1 MSALKIADRDGIT
14 VVTFARPPVNAMDS
28 ASLEELVATFER
40 LAGDVAVKAAVL
52 TGEGNAFSAGLDLK
66 TVPHLDLA
74 GQRRLIAALNDSFG
88 TLYAWPKPLVAAVNG
103 HAMAGGLI
111 AALCADWRVAADVPL
126 KASLAEVRV
135 GVKLPVAALQVAIG
149 ELSPPAARRMVLF
162 SEIVDVAGALSLGVF
177 DESVPAASLL
187 PRSID
192 RARDFAALPPQ
203 AFATTKSELRAIA
216 LGRIATARAGSEPR
230 YADWISEETQ
240 AAAQATLRP
249 APE

>member
-14 VVTFARPPVNAMDS
+14 VVTFARPPVSAMDS
-28 ASLEELVATFER
+28 ASLEELAATFER

-74 GQRRLIAALNDSFG
+74 GQRRL
-88 TLYAWPKPLVAAVNG
+88 
-103 HAMAGGLI
+103 
-111 AALCADWRVAADVPL
+111 VAADVPL

-192 RARDFAALPPQ
+192 RARRFAALPPQ

-216 LGRIATARAGSEPR
+216 LGRIATARTGSEPR

-249 APE
+249 AP

>member
-1 MSALKIADRDGIT
+1 
-14 VVTFARPPVNAMDS
+14 
-28 ASLEELVATFER
+28 
-40 LAGDVAVKAAVL
+40 
-52 TGEGNAFSAGLDLK
+52 
-66 TVPHLDLA
+66 VPHLDLA

-192 RARDFAALPPQ
+192 RARRFAALPPQ

-249 APE
+249 AP